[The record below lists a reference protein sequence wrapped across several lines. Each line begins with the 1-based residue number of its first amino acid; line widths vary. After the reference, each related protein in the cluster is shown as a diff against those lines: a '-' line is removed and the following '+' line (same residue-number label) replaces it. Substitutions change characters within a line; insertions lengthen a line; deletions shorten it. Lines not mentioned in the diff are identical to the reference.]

1 MDISTTQQT
10 APAPA
15 TAGTSPRA
23 QTASALSSDFETF
36 LKMLTA
42 QLQNQDPLNPLES
55 TDFAVQLA
63 TFSGVEQQVRTNELL
78 GQLAGGGTG
87 DRLGDLASWI
97 GQDVRVAA
105 PAEFGGMPITLYPD
119 RVDGAERTAL
129 VVRDAA
135 GALVSSAPVPND
147 GAPIEWAGV
156 RDDGSPLPAGTYSFA
171 IEGYTGTAFAGSGDV
186 SHYAQVREVRITP
199 DGPRI
204 GLAGDVDIDPD
215 SVLAIRTPAP
225 PPAG

>member
-1 MDISTTQQT
+1 MDIATTQQA
-10 APAPA
+10 APSAA
-15 TAGTSPRA
+15 TARTATRPE
-23 QTASALSSDFETF
+23 TASALSSDFETF

-78 GQLAGGGTG
+78 GQLAGSGAG
-87 DRLGDLASWI
+87 DRLGDLAAWI
-97 GQDVRVAA
+97 GQEVRVAA
-105 PAEFGGMPITLYPD
+105 PAEFQGAPITLYPD
-119 RVDGAERTAL
+119 RIDGADRTAL

-156 RDDGSPLPAGTYSFA
+156 RDDGGPLPAGTYSFA
-171 IEGYTGTAFAGSGDV
+171 IEGYTGTAFAGSGEV

-204 GLAGDVDIDPD
+204 GLAGDDDIDPD
-215 SVLAIRTPAP
+215 AVLAIRAPAP